1 MKQNKNKLFEEI
13 EVKKNKGIT
22 QSNLKPG
29 DIVIYPPATL
39 NGCPF
44 GHVSMFEEEDQ
55 YGFKFIDLSL
65 GQENSEDNTARYQ
78 GSEFID
84 TLKKASVFRIKD
96 TNTREIFTSLIRSDR
111 FENNTS
117 YMTRGGIK
125 GLVKTVKK
133 LVTGLTP
140 RWPSSKKTASA
151 RKLNS
156 TLKSLNKQ
164 VSANAT
170 NTTALDCSSYIFSR
184 LQMALVFSE
193 MEMKPQQKKER
204 SACDPLVR
212 ENLEK
217 IDNLS
222 RELHSKLKN
231 TKKRRIISI
240 KLVADTLITALNEH
254 TKLSGHTDKNFEQ
267 CKKLVKQTL
276 ANSNDGEYTQL
287 KKKDKDQLIRKLSGV
302 IFEFPDRIQY
312 EREDKKFIAD
322 YRQQW
327 NELSSSDKEKL
338 IEKLPEP
345 MLGSA
350 STRSVPYWLKQGM
363 SSLSSKEDMK
373 PVKKRRK
380 NITR

>member
-1 MKQNKNKLFEEI
+1 MKQNKNKLFKEI
-13 EVKKNKGIT
+13 EVEKNKGIT

-39 NGCPF
+39 KGCPF

-65 GQENSEDNTARYQ
+65 GHDNSEDNTARYQ
-78 GSEFID
+78 GREFID
-84 TLKKASVFRIKD
+84 TLKKASVFRID
-96 TNTREIFTSLIRSDR
+96 DQNTREIFTSLIHSDR

-164 VSANAT
+164 VSADAT

-184 LQMALVFSE
+184 LQMALVFSK
-193 MEMKPQQKKER
+193 MEMKAQKKEILT
-204 SACDPLVR
+204 SNSSVR

-222 RELHSKLKN
+222 NELYSKLKN
-231 TKKRRIISI
+231 RKKRRIISI
-240 KLVADTLITALNEH
+240 RSVAHKLITALNHH
-254 TKLSGHTDKNFEQ
+254 TELSGHSDKNLEQ
-267 CKKLVKQTL
+267 CKKLVNVMPPISQAAIK
-276 ANSNDGEYTQL
+276 GEF
-287 KKKDKDQLIRKLSGV
+287 GC
-302 IFEFPDRIQY
+302 
-312 EREDKKFIAD
+312 
-322 YRQQW
+322 
-327 NELSSSDKEKL
+327 
-338 IEKLPEP
+338 
-345 MLGSA
+345 
-350 STRSVPYWLKQGM
+350 
-363 SSLSSKEDMK
+363 
-373 PVKKRRK
+373 
-380 NITR
+380 